1 MDKGLIR
8 GFSFPFASHREGTK
22 LTGHNAGFRTAEA
35 PEARTKFKVFKETHV
50 RARTPERDLRS
61 IKEKMRWASDGFRA

>member
-22 LTGHNAGFRTAEA
+22 LRGHNAGFRTAEV
-35 PEARTKFKVFKETHV
+35 PEVQTKFKVFKETHV
-50 RARTPERDLRS
+50 RA
-61 IKEKMRWASDGFRA
+61 